1 MLTGYDDTMKEV
13 QATEAKAH
21 LAELLSMVERGE
33 SIAITRY
40 GQRIAHL
47 IPADTQDQALRKDMI
62 RKFQAK
68 RTAWSSLSDLSDQEI
83 LGLRHEGHDR

>member
-1 MLTGYDDTMKEV
+1 MLTGYDETMKEV

-21 LAELLSMVERGE
+21 LAELLSLVERGE

-47 IPADTQDQALRKDMI
+47 VPAETQGQALRQDMI

-68 RTAWSSLSDLSDQEI
+68 RASWKTLGDWSDQD
-83 LGLRHEGHDR
+83 LLDLRHEGHDR

>member
-1 MLTGYDDTMKEV
+1 MLTGYNDRMKEV

-21 LAELLSMVERGE
+21 LAELLSLVERGE

-47 IPADTQDQALRKDMI
+47 VPAETQDQSLREEMI
-62 RKFQAK
+62 RRFRDK
-68 RTAWSSLSDLSDQEI
+68 RALWSKSRLLDQDI
-83 LGLRHEGHDR
+83 LDLRHEGHER